1 MDLNLRGRKALIT
14 GGSKGIGRACAEILA
29 SEGCA
34 LHLVARNEAD
44 LRQTREMIES
54 EFGVSVTIHPVDL
67 SQGDNTR
74 AIAGACPE
82 IDILVNNAGA
92 IPRGDLWQ
100 IEEIQWREAWDLKV
114 FGYINLCRAVY
125 AQMRS
130 RGKGVIVNVIG
141 AAGERPRSDY
151 ITGGTGNA
159 ALMAFTR
166 ALGARSLNDGIR
178 VVAVNPGLIKTER
191 LVTLLKSIAQSRFN
205 APERWPELM
214 PKDPPPGEPCDV
226 ANLVAFLA
234 SDCARYITGTVVT
247 ADGGVTAA

>member
-34 LHLVARNEAD
+34 LYLAARNEAD

-74 AIAGACPE
+74 ALAGACPE

-100 IEEIQWREAWDLKV
+100 IEE
-114 FGYINLCRAVY
+114 
-125 AQMRS
+125 
-130 RGKGVIVNVIG
+130 
-141 AAGERPRSDY
+141 
-151 ITGGTGNA
+151 T
-159 ALMAFTR
+159 LM
-166 ALGARSLNDGIR
+166 
-178 VVAVNPGLIKTER
+178 
-191 LVTLLKSIAQSRFN
+191 
-205 APERWPELM
+205 
-214 PKDPPPGEPCDV
+214 
-226 ANLVAFLA
+226 
-234 SDCARYITGTVVT
+234 
-247 ADGGVTAA
+247 